1 MYFKDFPKFAYDF
14 EIAGKTK
21 VLLLTDITRNVR
33 FRKEILGK
41 IELYDEYDI
50 QDGETPEIIAEK
62 VYGNANYHWVIMLVN
77 ERYDYIADFPMSYSQ
92 LTKYVQDKYGVGNE
106 YNIHHYVNEKGYI
119 VDQYYV
125 GKSSV
130 SNLDYEERIN
140 EQKRRIKLVSPQL
153 IDRVM
158 KQFKD
163 IL

>member
-1 MYFKDFPKFAYDF
+1 MYFKDFPQFAYDF
-14 EIAGKTK
+14 EIGGKTK

-33 FRKEILGK
+33 FRKEILGN
-41 IELYDEYDI
+41 IELFDEYDI

-62 VYGNANYHWVIMLVN
+62 IYGNPNYHWIVMLVN
-77 ERYDYIADFPMSYSQ
+77 ERYDYIADFPMTYPQ
-92 LTKYVQDKYGVGNE
+92 LLRYVEDKYGVGNE
-106 YNIHHYVNEKGYI
+106 YDTHHFVNEKGYI

-125 GKSSV
+125 GKLSV
-130 SNLDYEERIN
+130 SNIQHEERIN
-140 EQKRRIKLVSPQL
+140 EEKRRIKLISPQL

>member
-1 MYFKDFPKFAYDF
+1 MYFKDFPQFAYDF
-14 EIAGKTK
+14 EIGGKTK

-33 FRKEILGK
+33 FRKEILSN
-41 IELYDEYDI
+41 IELFDEYDI

-62 VYGNANYHWVIMLVN
+62 VYGNPNYHWVIMLVN
-77 ERYDYIADFPMSYSQ
+77 ERYDYIADFPMPYPQ
-92 LTKYVQDKYGVGNE
+92 LFQYVQDKYGVGNE
-106 YNIHHYVNEKGYI
+106 YDTHHFVNERGYI

-125 GKSSV
+125 GKLAV
-130 SNLDYEERIN
+130 SNIDHEERIN
-140 EQKRRIKLVSPQL
+140 EEKRRIKLISPQL

>member
-14 EIAGKTK
+14 QIAGKTK

-62 VYGNANYHWVIMLVN
+62 IYGNANYHWVIMLVN
-77 ERYDYIADFPMSYSQ
+77 ERYDYIADFPMAYSQ

-106 YNIHHYVNEKGYI
+106 YEVHHYVNEKGYI

-125 GKSSV
+125 GKSAV
-130 SNLDYEERIN
+130 SNLDYEERLN

>member
-62 VYGNANYHWVIMLVN
+62 IYGNANYHWVIMLVN
-77 ERYDYIADFPMSYSQ
+77 ERYDYIADFPMSYPQ

-106 YNIHHYVNEKGYI
+106 YETHHYVNEKGYI

-125 GKSSV
+125 GKSAV
-130 SNLDYEERIN
+130 SNLDYEERLN

>member
-1 MYFKDFPKFAYDF
+1 MYFKDFPQFAYDF
-14 EIAGKTK
+14 EIGGKTK

-33 FRKEILGK
+33 FRKEILGN
-41 IELYDEYDI
+41 IELFDEYDI

-62 VYGNANYHWVIMLVN
+62 VYGNPNYHWVIMLVN
-77 ERYDYIADFPMSYSQ
+77 ERYDYIADFPMSYPQ
-92 LTKYVQDKYGVGNE
+92 LLRYVEDKYGVGNE
-106 YNIHHYVNEKGYI
+106 YDTHHFVNERGYI

-125 GKSSV
+125 GKLAV
-130 SNLDYEERIN
+130 SNIDYEERIN
-140 EQKRRIKLVSPQL
+140 EEKRRIKLISPQL